1 MRFLHLTIIRL
12 SLCFLTGIALG
23 FALSIDS
30 LISRSTFGVVLILFF
45 LSFFLSSKID
55 LCKVIFWFFSHFL
68 TFCIGFQIAEW
79 DKIIHQSD
87 HYVHHIKEEYHSVEA
102 SIQNDFKDTDYYR
115 KFLLSIHR
123 VDDKEVTG
131 KALLQIPKKFM
142 FDSLSIGDHLMFN
155 TKFQKFRKAQ
165 NPSLFDYPEYMA
177 HQDILRYVNLEK
189 GQQLVIQRNDH
200 FHVLRFAEE
209 LRQRIGTSLTK
220 AGFEKHQVNLIKAL
234 ILGQKEDLERSTY
247 QKFADAGIVHI
258 LAVSG
263 LHVGIVLMI
272 LQYVFSFFDRIN
284 YGKYIKLF
292 FVLCFLW
299 SFALMAGFSP
309 SVVRASLMF
318 TLFAFGFNLLKRR
331 SDTLNYLAISM
342 ILILLFYPKMI
353 YQVGFQ
359 LSYTAVFGI
368 VMLYPNMIKL
378 YKAKYTLDQF
388 IWSVICVTISAQLA
402 ILPLA
407 LYYFHQF
414 PGLFIIANVLV
425 IPFLGI
431 ILSAGFIAIGLSLLE
446 VIPSFLVKL
455 IGWILDALLLVT
467 DTVAQYDQFL
477 IKYIYF
483 DDIMLIL
490 SGMALLLF
498 LIYQRSYQKRLL
510 LISGCLVALLLL
522 YYHRV
527 QPDRFPQ
534 KAFVFHE
541 IAHSHLGFAQ
551 GQTLHIFSNDSS
563 LTTSDYL
570 IRNMQMKYGK
580 KQVEINS
587 LENFYRLNED
597 KKLVIID
604 EAGIY
609 KKDWIKGNI
618 VLLRNSPKI
627 NLNRLIDYQPYQII
641 ADGSNYT
648 SFVKR
653 WQETAKEQNADFYS
667 TADDGFW
674 EYSIKK

>member
-12 SLCFLTGIALG
+12 SLCFLIGIALG
-23 FALSIDS
+23 FALSIDP
-30 LISRSTFGVVLILFF
+30 LVSRSTIGIVLVIFF
-45 LSFFLSSKID
+45 LSFFLSSKND
-55 LCKVIFWFFSHFL
+55 LSKVIFWLFSHL
-68 TFCIGFQIAEW
+68 LMFCIGFQLAEW
-79 DKIIHQSD
+79 NKIDHQSD
-87 HYVHHIKEEYHSVEA
+87 HYVHHIEEEYHSIRA
-102 SIQNDFKDTDYYR
+102 SIQDDFKDTDYYQ

-123 VDDKEVTG
+123 VNDKEVTG
-131 KALLQIPKKFM
+131 KALLQIPKKYA
-142 FDSLSIGDHLMFN
+142 FDTLTIGDHLMFN
-155 TKFQKFRKAQ
+155 AEFQKFRKAQ

-177 HQDILRYVNLEK
+177 HQDIFRYVNLDK
-189 GQQLVIQRNDH
+189 DQHLLIQQNDR
-200 FHVLRFAEE
+200 FHILRFAEE
-209 LRQRIGTSLTK
+209 LRQRIGTSLID
-220 AGFEKHQVNLIKAL
+220 AGFEEHQVNLIKAL

-272 LQYVFSFFDRIN
+272 LQYVFSFFDRIK

-331 SDTLNYLAISM
+331 SDTINYLAISM
-342 ILILLFYPKMI
+342 ILILVFYPKMI

-368 VMLYPNMIKL
+368 VMLYPNLIKM
-378 YKAKYTLDQF
+378 YRAKYKVDQF

-446 VIPSFLVKL
+446 IIPAFLVKL
-455 IGWILDALLLVT
+455 IGWILDGLLLVT

-490 SGMALLLF
+490 SSMALFLF

-510 LISGCLVALLLL
+510 LISGCFVAVLLL

-527 QPDRFPQ
+527 QPDKFPQ

-541 IAHSHLGFAQ
+541 IARSHLGFAQ
-551 GQTLHIFSNDSS
+551 DQTLHIFTNDSS

-570 IRNMQMKYGK
+570 IRNIQMKYGK
-580 KQVEINS
+580 KQVEIDS
-587 LENFYRLNED
+587 LENFYRLKED
-597 KKLVIID
+597 KELIIID

-609 KKDWIKGNI
+609 EKDWINGNI

-627 NLNRLIDYQPYQII
+627 NFDRLLHYQPDRVI

-648 SFVKR
+648 SFVEKWKVSAR
-653 WQETAKEQNADFYS
+653 EQNAEFYS
-667 TADDGFW
+667 TAEDGYW